1 MTDKENFNEIE
12 EMKLLSEDPFDFD
25 VDLTKITEEGLE
37 KTAKIKNIKD
47 YIIFSILSLSFLA
60 MLIFVSLVN
69 IKLLLIIEIAASSLI
84 PLSVIPITL
93 YKIRRAEFGN

>member
-47 YIIFSILSLSFLA
+47 YIIFSILSLLFLA
-60 MLIFVSLVN
+60 MLISVSLVN
-69 IKLLLIIEIAASSLI
+69 IKLLVIIEIVTSTLI

-93 YKIRRAEFGN
+93 YKIRRAKLGN

>member
-25 VDLTKITEEGLE
+25 VDLTRITEEGLE

-47 YIIFSILSLSFLA
+47 YMIFSVLSLLFLA
-60 MLIFVSLVN
+60 MLISVSLVN
-69 IKLLLIIEIAASSLI
+69 IKLLMIIEIAASALI

-93 YKIRRAEFGN
+93 YKIRRAKLEN